1 VAPPVSRP
9 SGDGREQLERLYGD
23 LHSFAVTT
31 APNAG
36 FAVRITIPYHTG
48 EELS

>member
-1 VAPPVSRP
+1 
-9 SGDGREQLERLYGD
+9 
-23 LHSFAVTT
+23 VTT

-36 FAVRITIPYHTG
+36 FAVRISIPYHTG